1 MGLSWSLEPGAEPF
15 PGYRLLHIL
24 GRGGFAE
31 VWAADYNGSRVAL
44 KFMHSR
50 DPMVAANEVRAIQQ
64 MKQIRHHY
72 LLRIDQVWSLPGY
85 VVFSMELADGSLMDM
100 LHVYYAEFGGPIFPE
115 PLCHYMAQ
123 AAEAIDFLNSRHH
136 QVDGKRVGFQ
146 HADIKPSNILVS
158 EDTVKLADF
167 GLAVPLSQPRV
178 HRSACGT
185 AHFAAAEVFQSQ
197 LTDRSDQYSLA
208 VTYCL
213 LRGGRLPFAGDP
225 GSFRTSYVRPTP
237 DLTMLPDNERPI
249 IARALSPSPGDRWP
263 NCIAMVDAIARV
275 HQLDLMEISVSR

>member
-115 PLCHYMAQ
+115 PLWTAVKPSPDSGVRASRLAEVAQ
-123 AAEAIDFLNSRHH
+123 ADVRRARGA
-136 QVDGKRVGFQ
+136 
-146 HADIKPSNILVS
+146 
-158 EDTVKLADF
+158 
-167 GLAVPLSQPRV
+167 PLS
-178 HRSACGT
+178 
-185 AHFAAAEVFQSQ
+185 
-197 LTDRSDQYSLA
+197 
-208 VTYCL
+208 
-213 LRGGRLPFAGDP
+213 
-225 GSFRTSYVRPTP
+225 RTSPSGRTRARP
-237 DLTMLPDNERPI
+237 
-249 IARALSPSPGDRWP
+249 
-263 NCIAMVDAIARV
+263 
-275 HQLDLMEISVSR
+275 